1 MRRRSSTLW
10 FNKIVLLILL
20 ISVLLSGLTGAS
32 AAESRDADLSAAI
45 RLTIVHTNDTHSRV
59 KEGDG
64 IGFAKISTI
73 IKDIKSENP
82 NTLVLD
88 AGDTLHGQ
96 TFATLTRGESIIRI
110 MNEIGYDAMTPGN
123 HDFNYGYERLLE
135 LNELADFPILT
146 ANITKEDG
154 GSLLD
159 AYVIIEIAG
168 LRVGIFGLSTPETS
182 YKTHPNNVK
191 GLTFEDPVE
200 AAKEIIEALDDETDI
215 IIALAH
221 LGMDEASVDTSIKVA
236 EEVEGI
242 DLIIDGHSH
251 TVLEQGQ
258 KVGDTLIVS
267 TGEYDKN
274 LGVVDIY
281 YQDGEIISAA
291 ARLIGMES
299 ASEITAD
306 EMIVSTTETIES
318 EQEELLSQVV
328 GSTSVALEGARE
340 KVRTGETNLG
350 NLITD
355 AMVYL
360 TGADCALTNGG
371 GIRASIDAGDITK
384 GEIITVLP
392 FGNYIV
398 TKKVTGA
405 DIKAALEHGTKAYP
419 EPLGGFPHVS
429 GIKYVIDIGRQAGDR
444 VVNITVNGQ
453 PLDLNKEYVLATNDF
468 MAAGGDEYTMF
479 ADDPILNE
487 YSSLDEAVIAYI
499 QAKGSVSPGVEG
511 RVTVQETKPEPR
523 YYIVQRGDWLIKIAK
538 KFNTTWQK
546 LAEINKLKN
555 PNLIFVGQKILL
567 P

>member
-221 LGMDEASVDTSIKVA
+221 LG
-236 EEVEGI
+236 
-242 DLIIDGHSH
+242 
-251 TVLEQGQ
+251 
-258 KVGDTLIVS
+258 
-267 TGEYDKN
+267 
-274 LGVVDIY
+274 
-281 YQDGEIISAA
+281 
-291 ARLIGMES
+291 
-299 ASEITAD
+299 
-306 EMIVSTTETIES
+306 
-318 EQEELLSQVV
+318 
-328 GSTSVALEGARE
+328 
-340 KVRTGETNLG
+340 
-350 NLITD
+350 
-355 AMVYL
+355 
-360 TGADCALTNGG
+360 
-371 GIRASIDAGDITK
+371 
-384 GEIITVLP
+384 
-392 FGNYIV
+392 
-398 TKKVTGA
+398 
-405 DIKAALEHGTKAYP
+405 
-419 EPLGGFPHVS
+419 
-429 GIKYVIDIGRQAGDR
+429 
-444 VVNITVNGQ
+444 
-453 PLDLNKEYVLATNDF
+453 
-468 MAAGGDEYTMF
+468 
-479 ADDPILNE
+479 
-487 YSSLDEAVIAYI
+487 
-499 QAKGSVSPGVEG
+499 
-511 RVTVQETKPEPR
+511 
-523 YYIVQRGDWLIKIAK
+523 
-538 KFNTTWQK
+538 TWQK